1 MNPKIVYP
9 IPIRQNTVYRTLRAY
24 ARIFFLV
31 IAFIC
36 VLVNLLTRTKLWSV
50 IVIWVLLGIWRL
62 IFSLKLVEFSIFS
75 HGVRAGFYIV
85 VLLGLIDYFLAPG
98 WAETVIPIC
107 MFAMMLVMSILYFAL
122 YDRKDRHLASIL
134 LLGLYVLVAV
144 PYSLHSWPITNWIAF
159 SFLIAAILIFII
171 LIISNWRDVLYE
183 IRNRLN
189 MHER

>member
-9 IPIRQNTVYRTLRAY
+9 IPVRQNMFYRTLRSY
-24 ARIFFLV
+24 ARIVFLFT
-31 IAFIC
+31 AFVC
-36 VLVNLLTRTKLWSV
+36 LLVNLLTRTRLWSV

-75 HGVRAGFYIV
+75 HGVRASFYIV

-107 MFAMMLVMSILYFAL
+107 LFAMMLVMTILYFAL

-171 LIISNWRDVLYE
+171 LIVSNWRDVLYE